1 MEIKMDLEKWLMPE
15 TIKTIMIITLG
26 SSKITR
32 NMVLENWSGEMAPYI
47 MAVLKIILDVK
58 VEKVNEITKHFI
70 TVLN

>member
-1 MEIKMDLEKWLMPE
+1 MPE
-15 TIKTIMIITLG
+15 TIKTVMIFKLG
-26 SSKITR
+26 SSKIMT
-32 NMVLENWSGEMAPYI
+32 NMVLENWFGEMAPYI

>member
-1 MEIKMDLEKWLMPE
+1 MR
-15 TIKTIMIITLG
+15 G

-32 NMVLENWSGEMAPYI
+32 NMVLENWFGEMAPYI

>member
-1 MEIKMDLEKWLMPE
+1 MEIIMDLEKWLMPE

-32 NMVLENWSGEMAPYI
+32 NMVLENWFGEMAPYI